1 MTNLQKSFR
10 DKRVVLALGALVQIN
25 IKIDSEA
32 SNV

>member
-1 MTNLQKSFR
+1 MTDLQISLK
-10 DKRVVLALGALVQIN
+10 DKCVVLALGALVQIN